1 MKLVLL
7 LRSPRWRK
15 RGMWMTNGCW
25 TTLISNLWAGL
36 NPEPSLV
43 PDHKEVLDQ
52 TIYVTTADFKGTLDQ
67 IVKSWEQ
74 WIMQVLQ
81 GLEDLEMTGEIR
93 LVNRQEVE
101 MVIPKRWTWWRW
113 LVHSPTA
120 WKASHEG
127 LKTLTLVPNP
137 IRISPQT
144 QVTCGWKRVLMHK
157 HYNMSMHQYF
167 LCFVTLFGCFLINYV
182 IWNLFVCFCILSYKL
197 FSLLRLINLFI
208 LMCQKSKN
216 HIKSR
221 KSKVWLTLLSCCL
234 KTCFALYLCANGF
247 VHLPA

>member
-1 MKLVLL
+1 
-7 LRSPRWRK
+7 
-15 RGMWMTNGCW
+15 MWMTNRCW

-43 PDHKEVLDQ
+43 PNHKEVLDQ
-52 TIYVTTADFKGTLDQ
+52 TMCVTTADFKGTLGQ

-81 GLEDLEMTGEIR
+81 GLEDLEMTREIR

-101 MVIPKRWTWWRW
+101 MVIPEWWTWWIW
-113 LVHSPTA
+113 LAHSPIV

-127 LKTLTLVPNP
+127 LKALTPAPNP

-144 QVTCGWKRVLMHK
+144 QVTCGWKGVLMHK

-167 LCFVTLFGCFLINYV
+167 LCFVTLFGCLLIDYV
-182 IWNLFVCFCILSYKL
+182 IWNFFVCLFLHSFIQIVFDVAFGQSFHSYVSKIQKL
-197 FSLLRLINLFI
+197 HKR
-208 LMCQKSKN
+208 
-216 HIKSR
+216 
-221 KSKVWLTLLSCCL
+221 
-234 KTCFALYLCANGF
+234 
-247 VHLPA
+247 